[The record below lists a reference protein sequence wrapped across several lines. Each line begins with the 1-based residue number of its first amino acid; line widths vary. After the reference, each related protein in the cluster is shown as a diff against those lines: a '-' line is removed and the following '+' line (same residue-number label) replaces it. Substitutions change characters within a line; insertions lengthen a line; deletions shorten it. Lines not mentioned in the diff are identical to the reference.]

1 MNDESLAARIEALV
15 DEEHGLLK
23 REESDV
29 ADKAALEAD
38 RARLD
43 AVAVELDRCWDL
55 LRQRRA
61 LRSAGQDPDS
71 ASVRGEDTVER
82 YLQ

>member
-1 MNDESLAARIEALV
+1 MTDESLAARIEALV
-15 DEEHGLLK
+15 DEEHMLIK
-23 REESDV
+23 REASDV
-29 ADKAALEAD
+29 ADEAALEAD

-43 AVAVELDRCWDL
+43 AVAVELDSCWDL

-71 ASVRGEDTVER
+71 ASVRGEDTVEH